1 MNVYQP
7 AKEQTA
13 PFLMYITFFIA
24 MDLAK
29 PKPSCMQI
37 IAVHRTWTL
46 PLWYYLWRVMS
57 RLHDSINYNFLL
69 PGHTKCAPDWC
80 FGLVKQKTRRTF
92 ISSLFDIART
102 VEDSPAV
109 NVAELVGLH
118 NGTVLIIATY
128 NWVAYLGQYFK
139 KVPQIKSF
147 YHFRFDKEH
156 PGTVF
161 CKQYW
166 DSEEKAVNL
175 LGNRN
180 FLPEPG
186 QLLDI
191 VKPQDF
197 SRERADYLYKEIR
210 EFCCDGTENLVALQ
224 RS

>member
-1 MNVYQP
+1 
-7 AKEQTA
+7 
-13 PFLMYITFFIA
+13 
-24 MDLAK
+24 
-29 PKPSCMQI
+29 
-37 IAVHRTWTL
+37 
-46 PLWYYLWRVMS
+46 
-57 RLHDSINYNFLL
+57 
-69 PGHTKCAPDWC
+69 
-80 FGLVKQKTRRTF
+80 VKQKTRRTF

-156 PGTVF
+156 PGRVF

-175 LGNRN
+175 LRNRN

-186 QLLDI
+186 QLPDI
-191 VKPQDF
+191 VKPQGI
-197 SRERADYLYKEIR
+197 SRERADYLYKES
-210 EFCCDGTENLVALQ
+210 ENFAAMELKIWSL
-224 RS
+224 R